1 MKTNDNAVLEM
12 ISTTLAELATLLVR
26 ERSAT
31 AAFRLEELQQIAVDK
46 ERLAGV
52 LAEVRAT
59 LAAAG
64 RDTSGEAGLLAAEVR
79 RRVAEVVAQAAANA
93 ALMADAADGIA
104 VALGLEQ
111 GTGTYDARAR
121 RRGVTRRAASL
132 ARTI

>member
-121 RRGVTRRAASL
+121 QRGVTRRAALL